1 MEEEKSKT
9 MVDCGMP
16 GQRES
21 RIVKLPSG
29 LVFYPDKR
37 FISRL
42 EKLNWM
48 TVLQYQLLKGNG

>member
-1 MEEEKSKT
+1 
-9 MVDCGMP
+9 MVLLGLVTRLGMP
-16 GQRES
+16 GQREP